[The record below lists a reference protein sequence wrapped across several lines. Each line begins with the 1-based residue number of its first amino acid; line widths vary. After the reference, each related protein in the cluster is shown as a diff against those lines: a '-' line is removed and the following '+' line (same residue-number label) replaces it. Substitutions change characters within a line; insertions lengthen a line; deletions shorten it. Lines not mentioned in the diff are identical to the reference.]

1 GPMPGKKVVARVEEI
16 LHDPGRTAPV
26 ARVKFEDGTKKL
38 IIAPEGVKVGDVVEV
53 KKV

>member
-1 GPMPGKKVVARVEEI
+1 GPMPGKKFVARVEEI

-26 ARVKFEDGTKKL
+26 ARVKFEDGTKRVV
-38 IIAPEGVKVGDVVEV
+38 IIPKGIKVGDVVEV